1 MTMKPISDE
10 QLSAYLDGELD
21 TAEMQAI
28 EAELAASAE
37 LSARMDALRATND
50 AARAYFSQPD
60 ETPVPD
66 ALLQMIQTQPLPQT
80 DEGMADQDK
89 ESEAR
94 ADDNVVPL
102 RKSGKSAGPR
112 IPMATWGIA
121 ASLVLGLTLM
131 FQYRPDG
138 AIDAGLN
145 QFADTALSGDIHDGG
160 ERRTELAMSFE
171 NADGEFCRE
180 VIQHTPESSRTL
192 IACGEP
198 GDWHWQVMPET
209 PGYQTA
215 SGPEIA
221 GARVLSDAEERAWLG
236 QE

>member
-1 MTMKPISDE
+1 MKPITDE
-10 QLSAYLDGELD
+10 QLSAYLDGELN

-28 EAELAASAE
+28 ESELAASAE
-37 LSARMDALRATND
+37 LSARMEALRATND
-50 AARAYFSQPD
+50 AAKAYFLQPD

-80 DEGMADQDK
+80 DENK
-89 ESEAR
+89 ESADK

-102 RKSGKSAGPR
+102 RQPGTSTRPR

-160 ERRTELAMSFE
+160 DRRTELAMSFE
-171 NADGEFCRE
+171 NADGDFCRE
-180 VIQHTPESSRTL
+180 VIQHTPKSSRTL
-192 IACGEP
+192 IACGKP

-209 PGYQTA
+209 QGYQTA
-215 SGPEIA
+215 SASDMEGI
-221 GARVLSDAEERAWLG
+221 RQLSKNEEKNWLG

>member
-1 MTMKPISDE
+1 MKPISDE

-198 GDWHWQVMPET
+198 GDWHWQVLPET

>member
-1 MTMKPISDE
+1 MKPISDE

-21 TAEMQAI
+21 TAGMQAI

>member
-1 MTMKPISDE
+1 MKPITDE
-10 QLSAYLDGELD
+10 QLSAYLDGELN
-21 TAEMQAI
+21 TADVQAI

-66 ALLQMIQTQPLPQT
+66 ALLQMIQTQPLSQT
-80 DEGMADQDK
+80 NENK
-89 ESEAR
+89 ESEDR
-94 ADDNVVPL
+94 ADDNIVPFPG
-102 RKSGKSAGPR
+102 SGKPGTAGPR

-171 NADGEFCRE
+171 NADGDFCRE
-180 VIQHTPESSRTL
+180 IIQHTPESSRTL

-209 PGYQTA
+209 QGYQTA
-215 SGPEIA
+215 SASEMEGIRQLTSSEEK
-221 GARVLSDAEERAWLG
+221 RWLS
-236 QE
+236 Q

>member
-1 MTMKPISDE
+1 MKPITDE
-10 QLSAYLDGELD
+10 QLSAYLDGELN

-28 EAELAASAE
+28 ESELAASAE
-37 LSARMDALRATND
+37 LSARMEALRATND
-50 AARAYFSQPD
+50 AAKAYFLQPD

-80 DEGMADQDK
+80 NEDK
-89 ESEAR
+89 ESEDK
-94 ADDNVVPL
+94 ADDNVIPL
-102 RKSGKSAGPR
+102 RKKVKTAGPR

-145 QFADTALSGDIHDGG
+145 QFADTALSGEIHDGG

-171 NADGEFCRE
+171 NADGDFCRE
-180 VIQHTPESSRTL
+180 IIQHTPESSRTL

-209 PGYQTA
+209 QGYQTA
-215 SGPEIA
+215 SASEMEGIRQLTSSEEK
-221 GARVLSDAEERAWLG
+221 RWLS
-236 QE
+236 Q

>member
-1 MTMKPISDE
+1 MKPISDE

>member
-1 MTMKPISDE
+1 MKPISDE

-80 DEGMADQDK
+80 DEGMAVQDK

>member
-1 MTMKPISDE
+1 MKPITDE

-37 LSARMDALRATND
+37 LSTRMDALRATND

>member
-1 MTMKPISDE
+1 MKPISDE

-66 ALLQMIQTQPLPQT
+66 ALLQMIQTQPLSQT
-80 DEGMADQDK
+80 DE
-89 ESEAR
+89 ENENEAR
-94 ADDNVVPL
+94 ADDNVVPFPGT
-102 RKSGKSAGPR
+102 GKPSKTAGPR

-138 AIDAGLN
+138 AIDADLN

-160 ERRTELAMSFE
+160 ESRTELAMSFE

-198 GDWHWQVMPET
+198 GDWHWQVLPET

>member
-1 MTMKPISDE
+1 MKPISDE

-138 AIDAGLN
+138 AIDAGT
-145 QFADTALSGDIHDGG
+145 DEAL
-160 ERRTELAMSFE
+160 
-171 NADGEFCRE
+171 
-180 VIQHTPESSRTL
+180 TL
-192 IACGEP
+192 IS
-198 GDWHWQVMPET
+198 H
-209 PGYQTA
+209 
-215 SGPEIA
+215 
-221 GARVLSDAEERAWLG
+221 
-236 QE
+236 

>member
-1 MTMKPISDE
+1 MKPITDE
-10 QLSAYLDGELD
+10 QLSAYLDGELN
-21 TAEMQAI
+21 TADMQAI
-28 EAELAASAE
+28 DAELAASAE

-50 AARAYFSQPD
+50 AAKAYFSQPD

-80 DEGMADQDK
+80 NENKETEDK
-89 ESEAR
+89 
-94 ADDNVVPL
+94 ADDNIVPFPG
-102 RKSGKSAGPR
+102 SGEPGKTSGPR

-209 PGYQTA
+209 QGYQTA
-215 SGPEIA
+215 SASAMEGIRQLTSSEEK
-221 GARVLSDAEERAWLG
+221 RWLS
-236 QE
+236 Q